1 LENKRENRSVA
12 KTSKVGELR
21 IIFHV
26 DMDQFFAAVEEREH
40 PEFRGKPVVVGADP
54 KGGKGRGVVSTCNY
68 EARKFGIHSG
78 MPISRAWHRC
88 PEAIYVIPNFK
99 LYVETSLRIMKTL
112 RRHAD
117 KFEQWGLDEAFLD
130 VTPKVANFEEAIK
143 LAEKIKREI
152 REREKLTCS
161 IGIGPNK
168 LVAKIA
174 SDFKK
179 PDGLT
184 VVRVNDVEEF
194 LAPLPVRKLL
204 WVGKKTEHKLNEMGI
219 RTIGDLAAFDV
230 SELVEK
236 FGVMGKQYHLSAH
249 GIDESEVS
257 EKGEIK
263 SVGRETTFETN
274 TDDYDLV
281 LKTLEELS
289 LKVHREVSER
299 EMLFKTVTIKI
310 RYGNFETHTHGKTLA
325 SFTNRLQDLQKAA
338 SELAQAYL
346 RENRMIRL
354 VGVRVS
360 SLTSRKGQR
369 TLSNAQAGVG
379 ASLHA
384 H

>member
-1 LENKRENRSVA
+1 
-12 KTSKVGELR
+12 
-21 IIFHV
+21 
-26 DMDQFFAAVEEREH
+26 MDQFFAAVEEREH
-40 PEFRGKPVVVGADP
+40 PEFKGKPVVVGADP

-78 MPISRAWHRC
+78 MPISRAWRRV
-88 PEAIYVIPNFK
+88 PNAIYVIPNFK
-99 LYVETSLRIMKTL
+99 LYVATSLRIMKTL
-112 RRHAD
+112 RRYAD

-130 VTPKVANFEEAIK
+130 VTTKVGNFDEAIK

-184 VVRVNDVEEF
+184 VVRVKDVEEF
-194 LAPLPVRKLL
+194 LAPLSVRKLL

-236 FGVMGKQYHLSAH
+236 FGVMGKQYHLSAR

-257 EKGEIK
+257 ERGEIK

-281 LKTLEELS
+281 LKTLEELA
-289 LKVHREVSER
+289 LKVHKEVSER

-310 RYGNFETHTHGKTLA
+310 RYGNFETHTHGKTFA

-338 SELAQAYL
+338 RELAQAYL

-369 TLSNAQAGVG
+369 TLSNAHASMG

>member
-1 LENKRENRSVA
+1 MSA
-12 KTSKVGELR
+12 KPSKVGGRR

-26 DMDQFFAAVEEREH
+26 DMDQFYAAVEERQH
-40 PEFRGKPVVVGADP
+40 PEFKGKPVVVGADP

-78 MPISRAWHRC
+78 MPISRAWKRC
-88 PEAIYVIPNFK
+88 PDAIYVPPNFK
-99 LYVETSLRIMKTL
+99 LYVETSFRIMKIL
-112 RRHAD
+112 RKHGD

-130 VTPKVANFEEAIK
+130 ISSKVRNFEGAAK

-152 REREKLTCS
+152 RKREKLTCS
-161 IGIGPNK
+161 IGVGPNK
-168 LVAKIA
+168 LIAKVA

-179 PDGLT
+179 PNGLT
-184 VVRVNDVEEF
+184 VVKENDVERF

-249 GIDESEVS
+249 GIDESEVA
-257 EKGEIK
+257 ERGEIR
-263 SVGRETTFETN
+263 SISRETTFETN

-281 LKTLEELS
+281 LETLDKLAQ
-289 LKVHREVSER
+289 KVHKETLGHK
-299 EMLFKTVTIKI
+299 MLFKTVTVKI

-325 SFTNRLQDLQKAA
+325 FSTNRLEDLQKAA
-338 SELAQAYL
+338 RELALDYL
-346 RENRMIRL
+346 HENKTIRL

-360 SLTSRKGQR
+360 SLTSSKGQK
-369 TLSNAQAGVG
+369 TLA
-379 ASLHA
+379 
-384 H
+384 